1 MTDQEHT
8 NEQARELT
16 TAEAA
21 AKYFELGLAPIP
33 NDRNKHPQIK
43 GWSTG
48 WPRTREQALAPWKRN
63 PNYNVG
69 IVTGK
74 ASGNIVAIDLDMH
87 SAEHNGVE
95 WAEAWQAE
103 HGRLPKTWEQ
113 RTGSGGR
120 QLFYRVDHEMATFAN
135 VNLGIDL
142 RADGG
147 NGQSIVPPS
156 IHPCG
161 APYRWLTA
169 PWDMPVAD
177 ADELVYAFIDETR
190 ADYEAYTAAKKAA
203 KAKARR
209 EGKKRG
215 KRGSTAPTAPVTE
228 GGRNSYLFGYGRSLL
243 GRGMHPEEVEVLMR
257 NENSTN
263 CLPPLPEGE
272 LAPTIK
278 SVCSKPVG
286 KARPWDV
293 AGELSVFDLPEGR
306 MPRLFDETSADVTEL
321 LMRLQEVRE
330 GLRFNKAD
338 YSLHVLA
345 PCIPNTPFTEPH
357 GLTEGESAALHA
369 ALQNAYGLRS
379 KGAFNDGL
387 VAYGALNTQQYDPLA
402 DLLETLPKVKF
413 CEPEAQRRAGEPV
426 QVSTDGGQ
434 TWEQRA
440 SVAGGLFH
448 ELLGAA
454 QSTYV
459 EAAERLMFRQLLAR
473 AKVAGC
479 KADHMTILVGKQGT
493 GKSTLTRLL
502 ALSEDYYAEGFNRF
516 DTEDLKRIAGLL
528 VVEIAELDGFN
539 GRDKN
544 RIKSILTQTTD
555 NYRDSYGRRPLPHP
569 RTACFFGTT
578 NDGSFLNDETGAR
591 RFLVIECK
599 RGEEQADP
607 RLFDG
612 TAESMVRQA
621 WGETLALWDLMG
633 ADAFLRTLTLPAE
646 ARPEA
651 AAVRQRF
658 AEEDNVRMA
667 VTEGLERIARSWI
680 PTQSRPR
687 VNVKR
692 AMVAAGIC
700 EAGEFCKQPQWQTN
714 RVAAVLN
721 SLPDWQYLG
730 EHVRCGSWGTS
741 RAWEYA
747 GEPSTA
753 EDPYELPPGYDD

>member
-8 NEQARELT
+8 NGQARELT
-16 TAEAA
+16 TAGAA
-21 AKYFELGLAPIP
+21 AEYVELGLAPIP
-33 NDRNKHPQIK
+33 INREKHPTIS
-43 GWSTG
+43 GWTKN
-48 WPRTREQALAPWKRN
+48 WPRTREQVLAPWKRN
-63 PNYNVG
+63 PNHNVA
-69 IVTGK
+69 IVTG
-74 ASGNIVAIDLDMH
+74 APSGRIIAIDLDVH
-87 SAEHNGVE
+87 HAEHNGIE
-95 WAEAWQAE
+95 WAEAWQAK

-113 RTGSGGR
+113 RTGSGGK
-120 QLFYRVDHEMATFAN
+120 QLFYRANREVTGFAN
-135 VNLGIDL
+135 EDLGVDV
-142 RADGG
+142 RGDG
-147 NGQSIVPPS
+147 NCSIVPPS
-156 IHPCG
+156 IHACG
-161 APYRWLTA
+161 GQYRWLTA
-169 PWDMPVAD
+169 PWDMPAAD
-177 ADELVYAFIDETR
+177 ADELVYALIDEVR
-190 ADYEAYTAAKKAA
+190 ADWEARLAAKKAA
-203 KAKARR
+203 KAAARR

-215 KRGSTAPTAPVTE
+215 KRGSTAPTAPVVE

-243 GRGMHPEEVEVLMR
+243 GRGMRPGEVEVLMR

-263 CLPPLPEGE
+263 CLPPLPEEE

-293 AGELSVFDLPEGR
+293 AGELSVFALPEGR

-369 ALQNAYGLRS
+369 ALQNAYGLRN

-387 VAYGALNTQQYDPLA
+387 VAYGALTSQQYDPLA

-434 TWEQRA
+434 TWEERA

-448 ELLGAA
+448 DLLGAE

-459 EAAERLMFRQLLAR
+459 EEAERLMFRQLLAR

-493 GKSTLTRLL
+493 GKSTFTQLL

-612 TAESMVRQA
+612 TAESMVKQA

-667 VTEGLERIARSWI
+667 VAEGLERIARRWI

-692 AMVAAGIC
+692 AMVEAGIC
-700 EAGEFCKQPQWQTN
+700 EEGEFCKQPQWQTN

-747 GEPSTA
+747 GEPA
-753 EDPYELPPGYDD
+753 PYDPDGIPPIDDD